1 MLKIITENNFSE
13 ITAGDGLVIIDFWAT
28 WCGPCRMLS
37 PIVDEL
43 ADELAG
49 KVTVAKCNVDDC
61 PDIAANFGIRNIPTL
76 IFLKDGQM
84 AERSVGVKSKEELLA
99 IVNSLA

>member
-1 MLKIITENNFSE
+1 MTKIITENNFSE
-13 ITAGDGLVIIDFWAT
+13 ITAAGGLIIIDFWAT

-61 PDIAANFGIRNIPTL
+61 PDIAADYGIRSIPTL
-76 IFLKDGQM
+76 IFLKDGQVV
-84 AERSVGVKSKEELLA
+84 ERSVGVRSKEDLLG
-99 IVNSLA
+99 IINSLA

>member
-1 MLKIITENNFSE
+1 MSKIITEANFAE
-13 ITAGDGLVIIDFWAT
+13 ITAGDGLVVIDFWAT

-61 PDIAANFGIRNIPTL
+61 PDIAANFGIRNIPTIL
-76 IFLKDGQM
+76 FFRNGEIIDKQIGAAPKAALEAKLQ
-84 AERSVGVKSKEELLA
+84 SIL
-99 IVNSLA
+99 